1 MSLNKI
7 QKNDRV
13 KITVGKD
20 KGKFGTV
27 KKLDHPY
34 CYIEGLNLVSKCV
47 KANPRENEQG
57 GIKKI
62 EAPIHVSNVALVDKD
77 DKVIKV
83 GVKTLKDGKKV
94 RMNKIT
100 KKELGE

>member
-1 MSLNKI
+1 MSLSKI

-13 KITVGKD
+13 KIIVGKD

-27 KKLDHPY
+27 KKLAHPY
-34 CYIEGLNLVSKCV
+34 CFIEGLNLVSKCI
-47 KANPRENEQG
+47 KANPRANEQG
-57 GIKKI
+57 GIRKI
-62 EAPIHVSNVALVDKD
+62 EAPVHISNVALVDKD
-77 DKVIKV
+77 DIVIKV

-94 RMNKIT
+94 RMNKKT

>member
-1 MSLNKI
+1 MSLSKI

-13 KITVGKD
+13 KIIVGRD

-34 CYIEGLNLVSKCV
+34 CFVEGLNLVSKCV
-47 KANPRENEQG
+47 KANPRANEQG

-62 EAPIHVSNVALVDKD
+62 EAPIHISNVALVDKE
-77 DKVIKV
+77 DKVFKV
-83 GVKTLKDGKKV
+83 GVKILKDGKKV
-94 RMNKIT
+94 RINKNT
-100 KKELGE
+100 NKELGE

>member
-1 MSLNKI
+1 MSINKI

-13 KITVGKD
+13 KIIVGKD

-47 KANPRENEQG
+47 KANPRANEQG

-83 GVKTLKDGKKV
+83 GIKLLKDGKKV

>member
-13 KITVGKD
+13 KIVVGKD
-20 KGKFGTV
+20 KGKLGIV

-34 CYIEGLNLVSKCV
+34 CYIEGLNLVSKCI
-47 KANPRENEQG
+47 KANPRANEQG

-62 EAPIHVSNVALVDKD
+62 EAPVHISNVALVDKD
-77 DKVIKV
+77 DNIVKV
-83 GVKTLKDGKKV
+83 GVKVLEDGKKV
-94 RMNKIT
+94 RVNKKT
-100 KKELGE
+100 QKELGE

>member
-1 MSLNKI
+1 MNKI

-13 KITVGKD
+13 KIIVGKD

-47 KANPRENEQG
+47 KANPRANEQG

-83 GVKTLKDGKKV
+83 GIKLLKDGKKV

>member
-1 MSLNKI
+1 MSINKI

-20 KGKFGTV
+20 KGKFGIV
-27 KKLDHPY
+27 KKLDHPF

-47 KANPRENEQG
+47 KANPRANEQG

-62 EAPIHVSNVALVDKD
+62 EAPIHLSNVALVDKD
-77 DKVIKV
+77 DKIIKV
-83 GVKTLKDGKKV
+83 GIKLLKDGKKV
-94 RMNKIT
+94 RMNKKT